1 MSYVLAIDQGTTSTR
16 AIIFDENFK
25 IVTSSQKEIEQF
37 FPFPGWVE
45 HDLEEI
51 YSTVI
56 DTVRDAVKKA
66 KISSRDILSIGITN
80 QRETTVLWNNETG
93 KPVSRAIVWQD
104 RRTSDFCNELKKRG
118 KERSYQEKTGLL
130 IDPYFSATKVKW
142 LLDKYD
148 PQRTMANS
156 GKLLFG
162 TIDCYLIWRLT
173 NKKSHLTDITN
184 ASRTMLF
191 NIKSLEWDDDILIDL
206 NVPKK
211 ILPSVKECADDFGE
225 IDSDIFGSPIPING
239 VAGDQQAA
247 TIGQACFQ
255 KGMIKSTYGT
265 GCFALL
271 NTGDQFVISK
281 NKLLSTIAYKI
292 DGNICYALEG
302 SIFIAGAVVQ
312 WLRDSI
318 NIIDKADQVGDPAL
332 KAKDQNIYFFPAFTG
347 LGAPYWD
354 PDARGAIFG
363 LLRDT
368 GREEIALA
376 ALESVGFQ
384 TRDLLEAMIKDV
396 EGIERDHI
404 KLRVD
409 GGMTQS
415 SITMKI
421 LANLTGV
428 EINVPDIQESTAKGV
443 AWLAGMRAGLYNQI
457 EVFEK
462 EWTLK
467 EKFSPLLSLGERDK
481 KYDGWKKAVSK
492 TGTLT

>member
-16 AIIFDENFK
+16 AIIFNKDLE
-25 IVTSSQKEIEQF
+25 IVASSQKEIKQF
-37 FPFPGWVE
+37 YPFSGWVE

-66 KISSRDILSIGITN
+66 KINSQDILSIGITN
-80 QRETTVLWNNETG
+80 QRETTALWNTESAQ
-93 KPVSRAIVWQD
+93 PLSRAIVWQD
-104 RRTSDFCNELKKRG
+104 RRTSEFCDELKKNG
-118 KERSYQEKTGLL
+118 KKGIYQKKTGLL
-130 IDPYFSATKVKW
+130 IDPYFSATKIKW
-142 LLDKYD
+142 LLDKFD
-148 PQRTMANS
+148 PQRTLAKS

-173 NKKSHLTDITN
+173 NKKSHSTDITN

-191 NIKSLEWDDDILIDL
+191 NIKSLEWDDDILSDL

-211 ILPSVKECADDFGE
+211 ILPTVKECADDFGE
-225 IDSDIFGSPIPING
+225 MESEILGSPIPIMG

-271 NTGDQFVISK
+271 NTGDQFVLSK

-292 DGNICYALEG
+292 NGKICYALEG

-318 NIIDKADQVGDPAL
+318 NIIDKADQVGHLAS
-332 KAKDQNIYFFPAFTG
+332 KAKDQDIYFVPAFTG

-396 EGIERDHI
+396 GGMKRDHI

-415 SITMKI
+415 NLTMKI
-421 LANLTGV
+421 LADLTGV
-428 EINVPDIQESTAKGV
+428 EINIPNIQESTAKGV
-443 AWLAGMRAGLYNQI
+443 AWLAGMRAGLYNQLK
-457 EVFEK
+457 VFEK
-462 EWTLK
+462 EWALK
-467 EKFSPLLSLGERDK
+467 ETFSPVISAEERDK
-481 KYDGWKKAVSK
+481 KYEGWKKAVGK
-492 TGTLT
+492 TGNST

>member
-16 AIIFDENFK
+16 AIIFNKDLE
-25 IVTSSQKEIEQF
+25 IVASSQKEIEQF
-37 FPFPGWVE
+37 YPSSGWVE

-66 KISSRDILSIGITN
+66 KIDSQDILSVGITN
-80 QRETTVLWNNETG
+80 QRETTALWNAESAQ
-93 KPVSRAIVWQD
+93 PLSRAIVWQD
-104 RRTSDFCNELKKRG
+104 RRTSEICDELKKNG
-118 KERSYQEKTGLL
+118 KEGIYQEKTGLL
-130 IDPYFSATKVKW
+130 IDPYFSATKIEW
-142 LLDKYD
+142 LLDKLD

-173 NKKSHLTDITN
+173 NKKSHSTDITN

-191 NIKSLEWDDDILIDL
+191 NIKSLEWDDDILSDL

-211 ILPSVKECADDFGE
+211 ILPTVKECAEDFGE
-225 IDSDIFGSPIPING
+225 MESEILGSPIPIMG

-292 DGNICYALEG
+292 NGKICYALEG

-312 WLRDSI
+312 WLRDSM
-318 NIIDKADQVGDPAL
+318 NIIDKADQVGHLAS
-332 KAKDQNIYFFPAFTG
+332 KAKDQDIYFVPAFTG

-396 EGIERDHI
+396 GGMKRDHI

-415 SITMKI
+415 NLTMKI
-421 LANLTGV
+421 LADLTGV
-428 EINVPDIQESTAKGV
+428 EINIPNIQESTAKGV
-443 AWLAGMRAGLYNQI
+443 AWLAGMRAGLYNQL

-462 EWTLK
+462 EWALK
-467 EKFSPLLSLGERDK
+467 ETFSPVISAKERDK
-481 KYDGWKKAVSK
+481 KYDGWKKAVGK
-492 TGTLT
+492 TGTST

>member
-16 AIIFDENFK
+16 AIIFDKDLE
-25 IVTSSQKEIEQF
+25 IVASSQKEIEQF
-37 FPFPGWVE
+37 YPFSGWVE

-51 YSTVI
+51 YSTVM
-56 DTVRDAVKKA
+56 DTLRDAVKKA
-66 KISSRDILSIGITN
+66 KINSQDILSIGITN
-80 QRETTVLWNNETG
+80 QRETTALWNAETAQ
-93 KPVSRAIVWQD
+93 PLSRAIVWQD
-104 RRTSDFCNELKKRG
+104 RRTSEFCNELKKNG
-118 KERSYQEKTGLL
+118 KEEIYQEKTGLL

-142 LLDKYD
+142 LLDKHD
-148 PQRTMANS
+148 PERTMANS

-173 NKKSHLTDITN
+173 NKKSHSTDITN

-191 NIKSLEWDDDILIDL
+191 NIKSLEWDEDILGDL
-206 NVPKK
+206 YVPKK

-225 IDSDIFGSPIPING
+225 MDSEILGSPIPIRG

-271 NTGDQFVISK
+271 NTGDQFVLSK

-292 DGNICYALEG
+292 NGKICYALEG

-318 NIIDKADQVGDPAL
+318 NIIDKADQVGHLAS
-332 KAKDQNIYFFPAFTG
+332 KAKDQDIYFVPAFTG

-354 PDARGAIFG
+354 PNARGAIFG

-376 ALESVGFQ
+376 ALESIGFQ

-396 EGIERDHI
+396 EGMKRDHV

-415 SITMKI
+415 SLTMKI

-428 EINVPDIQESTAKGV
+428 EINIPNIQESTAKGV
-443 AWLAGMRAGLYNQI
+443 AWLAGMRAGLYNQL

-462 EWTLK
+462 EWALK
-467 EKFSPLLSLGERDK
+467 ETFSPFLSADERDI
-481 KYDGWKKAVSK
+481 KYKGWKEAVGK
-492 TGTLT
+492 TGTST

>member
-162 TIDCYLIWRLT
+162 TIDCYLIWRRSKLGLRLSGKQIREL
-173 NKKSHLTDITN
+173 NSY
-184 ASRTMLF
+184 
-191 NIKSLEWDDDILIDL
+191 IKEL
-206 NVPKK
+206 N
-211 ILPSVKECADDFGE
+211 
-225 IDSDIFGSPIPING
+225 
-239 VAGDQQAA
+239 
-247 TIGQACFQ
+247 
-255 KGMIKSTYGT
+255 
-265 GCFALL
+265 
-271 NTGDQFVISK
+271 
-281 NKLLSTIAYKI
+281 
-292 DGNICYALEG
+292 
-302 SIFIAGAVVQ
+302 
-312 WLRDSI
+312 
-318 NIIDKADQVGDPAL
+318 
-332 KAKDQNIYFFPAFTG
+332 
-347 LGAPYWD
+347 
-354 PDARGAIFG
+354 
-363 LLRDT
+363 
-368 GREEIALA
+368 
-376 ALESVGFQ
+376 
-384 TRDLLEAMIKDV
+384 
-396 EGIERDHI
+396 
-404 KLRVD
+404 
-409 GGMTQS
+409 
-415 SITMKI
+415 
-421 LANLTGV
+421 
-428 EINVPDIQESTAKGV
+428 
-443 AWLAGMRAGLYNQI
+443 
-457 EVFEK
+457 
-462 EWTLK
+462 
-467 EKFSPLLSLGERDK
+467 
-481 KYDGWKKAVSK
+481 
-492 TGTLT
+492 

>member
-1 MSYVLAIDQGTTSTR
+1 M
-16 AIIFDENFK
+16 
-25 IVTSSQKEIEQF
+25 
-37 FPFPGWVE
+37 
-45 HDLEEI
+45 
-51 YSTVI
+51 
-56 DTVRDAVKKA
+56 A
-66 KISSRDILSIGITN
+66 K
-80 QRETTVLWNNETG
+80 
-93 KPVSRAIVWQD
+93 
-104 RRTSDFCNELKKRG
+104 
-118 KERSYQEKTGLL
+118 
-130 IDPYFSATKVKW
+130 
-142 LLDKYD
+142 
-148 PQRTMANS
+148 S

-173 NKKSHLTDITN
+173 NKKSHSTDITN

-191 NIKSLEWDDDILIDL
+191 NIKSLEWDDDILSDL

-211 ILPSVKECADDFGE
+211 ILPTVKECADDFGE
-225 IDSDIFGSPIPING
+225 MESEILGSPIPIMG

-271 NTGDQFVISK
+271 NTGDQFVLSK

-292 DGNICYALEG
+292 NGKICYALEG

-318 NIIDKADQVGDPAL
+318 NIIDKADQVGHLAS
-332 KAKDQNIYFFPAFTG
+332 KAKDQDIYFVPAFTG

-396 EGIERDHI
+396 GGMKRDHI

-415 SITMKI
+415 NLTMKI
-421 LANLTGV
+421 LADLTGV
-428 EINVPDIQESTAKGV
+428 EINIPNIQESTAKGV
-443 AWLAGMRAGLYNQI
+443 AWLAGMRAGLYNQL

-462 EWTLK
+462 EWALK
-467 EKFSPLLSLGERDK
+467 ETFSPVISAKERDK
-481 KYDGWKKAVSK
+481 KYEGWKKAVGK
-492 TGTLT
+492 TGTST

>member
-16 AIIFDENFK
+16 AIIFNKDLE
-25 IVTSSQKEIEQF
+25 IVASSQKEIEQF
-37 FPFPGWVE
+37 YPSSGWVE

-66 KISSRDILSIGITN
+66 KIDSQDILSVGITN
-80 QRETTVLWNNETG
+80 QRETTALWNAESAQ
-93 KPVSRAIVWQD
+93 PLSRAIVWQD
-104 RRTSDFCNELKKRG
+104 RRTSEFCDELKKNG
-118 KERSYQEKTGLL
+118 KEGIYQEKTGLL
-130 IDPYFSATKVKW
+130 IDPYFSATKIEW
-142 LLDKYD
+142 LLDKFD

-173 NKKSHLTDITN
+173 NKKSHSTDITN

-191 NIKSLEWDDDILIDL
+191 NIKSLEWDDDILSDL

-211 ILPSVKECADDFGE
+211 ILPTVKECADDFGE
-225 IDSDIFGSPIPING
+225 MESEILGSPIPIMG

-292 DGNICYALEG
+292 NGKICYALEG

-318 NIIDKADQVGDPAL
+318 NIIDKADQVGHLAS
-332 KAKDQNIYFFPAFTG
+332 KAKDQDIYFVPAFTG

-396 EGIERDHI
+396 GGMKRDHI

-415 SITMKI
+415 NLTMKI
-421 LANLTGV
+421 LADLTGV
-428 EINVPDIQESTAKGV
+428 EINIPNIQESTAKGV
-443 AWLAGMRAGLYNQI
+443 AWLAGMRAGLYNHL

-462 EWTLK
+462 EWALK
-467 EKFSPLLSLGERDK
+467 ETFSPVISAKERDK
-481 KYDGWKKAVSK
+481 KYDGWKKAVGK
-492 TGTLT
+492 TGTST

>member
-16 AIIFDENFK
+16 AIIFNKDLE
-25 IVTSSQKEIEQF
+25 IVASSQKEIEQF
-37 FPFPGWVE
+37 YPSSGWVE

-66 KISSRDILSIGITN
+66 KIGSQDILSVGITN
-80 QRETTVLWNNETG
+80 QRETTALWNAESAQ
-93 KPVSRAIVWQD
+93 PLSRAIVWQD
-104 RRTSDFCNELKKRG
+104 RRTSEFCDELKKNG
-118 KERSYQEKTGLL
+118 KEGIYQEKTGLL
-130 IDPYFSATKVKW
+130 IDPYFSATKIEW
-142 LLDKYD
+142 LLDKFD

-173 NKKSHLTDITN
+173 NKKSHSTDITN

-191 NIKSLEWDDDILIDL
+191 NIKSLEWDDDILSDL

-211 ILPSVKECADDFGE
+211 ILPTVKECADDFGE
-225 IDSDIFGSPIPING
+225 MESEILGSPIPIMG

-292 DGNICYALEG
+292 NGKICYALEG

-312 WLRDSI
+312 WLRDSM
-318 NIIDKADQVGDPAL
+318 NIIDKADQVGHLAS
-332 KAKDQNIYFFPAFTG
+332 KAKDQDIYFVPAFTG

-396 EGIERDHI
+396 GGMKRDHI

-415 SITMKI
+415 NLTMKI
-421 LANLTGV
+421 LADLTGV
-428 EINVPDIQESTAKGV
+428 EINIPNIQESTAKGV
-443 AWLAGMRAGLYNQI
+443 AWLAGMRAGLYNHL

-467 EKFSPLLSLGERDK
+467 ETFSPVISAKERDK
-481 KYDGWKKAVSK
+481 KYDGWKKAVGK
-492 TGTLT
+492 TGTST

>member
-1 MSYVLAIDQGTTSTR
+1 M
-16 AIIFDENFK
+16 
-25 IVTSSQKEIEQF
+25 
-37 FPFPGWVE
+37 
-45 HDLEEI
+45 
-51 YSTVI
+51 
-56 DTVRDAVKKA
+56 
-66 KISSRDILSIGITN
+66 
-80 QRETTVLWNNETG
+80 
-93 KPVSRAIVWQD
+93 
-104 RRTSDFCNELKKRG
+104 
-118 KERSYQEKTGLL
+118 
-130 IDPYFSATKVKW
+130 
-142 LLDKYD
+142 
-148 PQRTMANS
+148 
-156 GKLLFG
+156 
-162 TIDCYLIWRLT
+162 
-173 NKKSHLTDITN
+173 
-184 ASRTMLF
+184 
-191 NIKSLEWDDDILIDL
+191 EWDDDILCDL
-206 NVPKK
+206 NVPKE

-225 IDSDIFGSPIPING
+225 MDLEILGHPIPIKG

-271 NTGDQFVISK
+271 NTGDQFVLSK

-292 DGNICYALEG
+292 NGKVCYALEG

-318 NIIDKADQVGDPAL
+318 NIIDKADQVGHLAS
-332 KAKDQNIYFFPAFTG
+332 KAKDQDIYFVPAFTG

-384 TRDLLEAMIKDV
+384 TRDLLEAMIRDV
-396 EGIERDHI
+396 AGMKRDHI

-415 SITMKI
+415 NLTMKI
-421 LANLTGV
+421 LADLTGV
-428 EINVPDIQESTAKGV
+428 EINIPNIQESTAKGV
-443 AWLAGMRAGLYNQI
+443 AWLAGMRAGLYNRP

-462 EWTLK
+462 EWALK
-467 EKFSPLLSLGERDK
+467 ETFSPVISANERDK
-481 KYDGWKKAVSK
+481 KYEGWKKAVFK
-492 TGTLT
+492 TGTST